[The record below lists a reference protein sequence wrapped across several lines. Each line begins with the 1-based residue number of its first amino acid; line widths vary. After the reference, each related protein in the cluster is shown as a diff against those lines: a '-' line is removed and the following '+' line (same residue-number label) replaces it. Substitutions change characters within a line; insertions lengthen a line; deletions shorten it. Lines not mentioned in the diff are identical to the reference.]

1 MVATESVVSLLVIF
15 ALSLLIVR
23 IGSIALR
30 MTGLSPDIASFQST
44 SAFSGAGYTT
54 EEAEQTVATP
64 ERRKIIKA
72 LIRLG
77 SVGLVSVI
85 ASLVLSFTDAQGGNA
100 FNLVYILTGVIL
112 LVLAARSEW
121 LNRLL
126 TPFIEWSLE
135 RTTDLE
141 LRDYTEMLGFQQEY
155 RVAEIDVE
163 EDDWLAYETPD
174 SCDLNDEGV
183 LLLGI
188 LREGAYIGAP
198 GPDTEIEPG
207 DTVILYGKEDRLM
220 ELSERVAGDEAA
232 HQEAIEDHEEE
243 LEEQERRTNG

>member
-30 MTGLSPDIASFQST
+30 MTGLSPDVASFQST

-54 EEAEQTVATP
+54 EEAEQTVTTP

-100 FNLVYILTGVIL
+100 LNLVYILTGVIL

-126 TPFIEWSLE
+126 TPLIEWSLE

-141 LRDYTEMLGFQQEY
+141 LRDYTEMLGLQQEY
-155 RVAEIDVE
+155 RVAEIVVE
-163 EDDWLAYETPD
+163 EDDWLANTTSDE
-174 SCDLNDEGV
+174 CDLPEEGI

-188 LREGAYIGAP
+188 YRDSSYIGAP
-198 GPDTEIEPG
+198 GSDTEIKPG
-207 DTVILYGKEDRLM
+207 DTVLLYGKEDRLQ
-220 ELSERVAGDEAA
+220 ELSDRDASDMESHESAVE
-232 HQEAIEDHEEE
+232 EHEED
-243 LEEQERRTNG
+243 LEEQDQFI

>member
-1 MVATESVVSLLVIF
+1 MVPTQPIISLLVIF

-30 MTGLSPDIASFQST
+30 MTGLSPDVASFQST

-54 EEAEQTVATP
+54 EEAEQTVATS

-85 ASLVLSFTDAQGGNA
+85 ASLVLSFTDSQGGNGL
-100 FNLVYILTGVIL
+100 NLVYILTGVVL

-126 TPFIEWSLE
+126 TPLIEWSLE

-141 LRDYTEMLGFQQEY
+141 LRDYTEMLGLQREY

-163 EDDWLAYETPD
+163 EDDWLANTTPD
-174 SCDLNDEGV
+174 ECDLSDEGI

-188 LREGAYIGAP
+188 QRNGSYVGAP
-198 GPDTEIEPG
+198 GSDTEIKPG
-207 DTVILYGKEDRLM
+207 DSVLLYGKEDRLQ
-220 ELSERVAGDEAA
+220 ELSERNASDVQSHKDAVE
-232 HQEAIEDHEEE
+232 EHEEE
-243 LEEQERRTNG
+243 LETEDRLIK